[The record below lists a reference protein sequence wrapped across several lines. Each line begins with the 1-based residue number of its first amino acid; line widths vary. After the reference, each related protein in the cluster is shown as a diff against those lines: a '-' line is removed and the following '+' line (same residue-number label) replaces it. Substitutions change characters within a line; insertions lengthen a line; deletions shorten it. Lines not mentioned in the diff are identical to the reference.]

1 MKIDRTFAR
10 EVKKAANGD
19 GSREARFAFLALAK
33 EACKKLSTPDVMRE
47 FDNILR
53 EYGRVAVGLCVA
65 VTVRER
71 RDRLQS
77 RTVLWALKVL
87 KLWTNK
93 PMDTC
98 CLYIKDNLNSTRIET
113 YAGSLINLTIEDEPE

>member
-1 MKIDRTFAR
+1 MKLDRTFVR
-10 EVKKAANGD
+10 EIKKTANGD
-19 GSREARFAFLALAK
+19 GSRETRFAFLTLAK
-33 EACKKLSTPDVMRE
+33 EACKKLSTPGVMRK

-53 EYGRVAVGLCVA
+53 EYGRVAVGLCIA

-71 RDRLQS
+71 RDRLES
-77 RTVLWALKVL
+77 RTVRWALEVL

-93 PMDTC
+93 PRDIC
-98 CLYIKDNLNSTRIET
+98 CLYINDNLNSTRIET

>member
-1 MKIDRTFAR
+1 MKLDRTFAR

-19 GSREARFAFLALAK
+19 GSREARFAFLNPAR
-33 EACKKLSTPDVMRE
+33 EAAKKLSTPNVRDV
-47 FDNILR
+47 FDDILR
-53 EYGRVAVGLCVA
+53 EYGRAIVGLCVA

-98 CLYIKDNLNSTRIET
+98 CLYIKDNLNSTRIEA

>member
-1 MKIDRTFAR
+1 MKLDRTFAR

-98 CLYIKDNLNSTRIET
+98 CLYIKDNLNSTRIEA